1 MSNKFFKLTSKN
13 YNEIFDKWQQL
24 TDDEISAAK
33 SRIYVSVADIDLIQD
48 AFQML
53 HEESEGLKDYD
64 TRQVMQM
71 GYALEEIKQKLIKRI
86 ALEERLKNNDPEEY

>member
-1 MSNKFFKLTSKN
+1 MSNKFFKLTYKN

-48 AFQML
+48 AFQYAVQNAGL
-53 HEESEGLKDYD
+53 HPEPHGRY
-64 TRQVMQM
+64 MQL

-86 ALEERLKNNDPEEY
+86 ALEERLKNKDPEEG